1 MNELA
6 FAWKLTVFGMG
17 VVFFALSLVA
27 GTISLFSRLESLRAR
42 RGPAPPAEPEVPP
55 EVPPEVVAAI
65 SAALTV
71 AMGRRVRVHRVR
83 YRRGAVEKTW
93 SRQGR
98 ISIMASHAVR

>member
-27 GTISLFSRLESLRAR
+27 GAISLFSRLESLRAR
-42 RGPAPPAEPEVPP
+42 RDPGPAPEP

-65 SAALTV
+65 GAALTV
-71 AMGRRVRVHRVR
+71 AMGQRVRVHRVR

>member
-17 VVFFALSLVA
+17 VVFFALALVA
-27 GTISLFSRLESLRAR
+27 GVISLFSRLEGLLSGR
-42 RGPAPPAEPEVPP
+42 RPAPTSAPEP

-71 AMGRRVRVHRVR
+71 ALGQRVRVHRVR
-83 YRRGAVEKTW
+83 YRRGIVEKTW

>member
-27 GTISLFSRLESLRAR
+27 GAISLFSRLEGLRR
-42 RGPAPPAEPEVPP
+42 ERHPASASEP

-71 AMGRRVRVHRVR
+71 AMGRRVRIHRVR
-83 YRRGAVEKTW
+83 YRRGTVEKTW